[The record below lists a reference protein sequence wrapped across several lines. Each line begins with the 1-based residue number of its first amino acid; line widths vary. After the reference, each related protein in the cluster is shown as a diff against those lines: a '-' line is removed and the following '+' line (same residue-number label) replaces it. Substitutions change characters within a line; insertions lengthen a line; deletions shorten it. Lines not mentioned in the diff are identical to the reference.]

1 LQLQDIAAKQQ
12 RDEPLPVVAV
22 LDEPSSGIEDVL
34 WHTTL
39 SYHADLKA
47 EAATKAAAELERMR
61 TRAKKTVSADEL
73 AAVSAAASG
82 HVTPPVSLHLLRPD
96 ELRGGMITQT
106 AVAPQ
111 LADVFGEL
119 FQVRAGQSQIL
130 GLRVVQLR
138 GLAVRVKGPRKQC
151 QDWKGSSCRQKCFKH
166 MISWRAAN
174 LHNRQQPTAHTHL
187 SCCFP
192 FRAHSQANGHELYLR
207 DPRTTYGLPL
217 GKPLL
222 WKDIAEVA
230 RRQGDTAIG
239 YTRMTHVTAG
249 GSMQLGHGS
258 EPHLGV
264 VADSELTLLP
274 GDKLVVVA
282 LD

>member
-1 LQLQDIAAKQQ
+1 VTLQQ
-12 RDEPLPVVAV
+12 R
-22 LDEPSSGIEDVL
+22 
-34 WHTTL
+34 
-39 SYHADLKA
+39 
-47 EAATKAAAELERMR
+47 AELAIQRLLCH
-61 TRAKKTVSADEL
+61 TNSQL
-73 AAVSAAASG
+73 P
-82 HVTPPVSLHLLRPD
+82 HTPV
-96 ELRGGMITQT
+96 
-106 AVAPQ
+106 
-111 LADVFGEL
+111 
-119 FQVRAGQSQIL
+119 
-130 GLRVVQLR
+130 
-138 GLAVRVKGPRKQC
+138 
-151 QDWKGSSCRQKCFKH
+151 
-166 MISWRAAN
+166 
-174 LHNRQQPTAHTHL
+174 L
-187 SCCFP
+187 SCCCCCFLLP
-192 FRAHSQANGHELYLR
+192 ATPQSNGHELYLR